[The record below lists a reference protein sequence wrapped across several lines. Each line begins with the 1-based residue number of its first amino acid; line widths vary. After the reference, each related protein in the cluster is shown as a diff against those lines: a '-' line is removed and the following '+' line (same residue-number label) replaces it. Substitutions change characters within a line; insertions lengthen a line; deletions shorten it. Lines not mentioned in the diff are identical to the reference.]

1 MNGIFTSP
9 RFWLIVVIGVLQSLV
24 VFKVIDGVQAESLV
38 QIVQS
43 VLAGI
48 VTVRTVDKLGENK
61 EGATTVSMPENV
73 SSVTATKKKK

>member
-1 MNGIFTSP
+1 MSKIFTSP

-24 VFKVIDGVQAESLV
+24 VFKVINGVQAESLV

-48 VTVRTVDKLGENK
+48 VTVRTVDKLGESK
-61 EGATTVSMPENV
+61 DGTTIVGLPQDV
-73 SSVTATKKKK
+73 SSVTATKKK

>member
-73 SSVTATKKKK
+73 SSVTATKKK